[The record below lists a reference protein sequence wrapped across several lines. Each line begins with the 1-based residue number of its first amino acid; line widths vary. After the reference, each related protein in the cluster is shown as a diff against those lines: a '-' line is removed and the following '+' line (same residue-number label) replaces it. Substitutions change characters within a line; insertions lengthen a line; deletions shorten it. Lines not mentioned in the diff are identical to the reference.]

1 MEENLR
7 HFNKLVLLTLPFP
20 LGERS
25 AVEGSL
31 ARHHYHAMK
40 IAYRTKEV
48 PGEKEPYPNQEDMS
62 GLKQT
67 ARQTAS
73 AGRTY
78 CQARVSLTL
87 NFVAVTSQLDHLL
100 EARLLPV
107 HQSRR
112 RFLPGTPA
120 SYGVGGSHI
129 VTQQSSHL
137 RAPSTRLA
145 EDRSAALALVRG
157 ARCRWSHRSEMTRV
171 PAGTP
176 IPPC

>member
-1 MEENLR
+1 MEEKVR
-7 HFNKLVLLTLPFP
+7 DFTKLVLLTLQFP
-20 LGERS
+20 LRERS

-73 AGRTY
+73 VGRTY
-78 CQARVSLTL
+78 CQASVSLTL

-100 EARLLPV
+100 EASLLPV

-112 RFLPGTPA
+112 RFSPGTPA
-120 SYGVGGSHI
+120 
-129 VTQQSSHL
+129 TT
-137 RAPSTRLA
+137 A
-145 EDRSAALALVRG
+145 SAAATSSLSNLLTLGRLVR
-157 ARCRWSHRSEMTRV
+157 ARQRTGQPRLSLFEEHGV
-171 PAGTP
+171 AGR
-176 IPPC
+176 IGRK